1 MKINY
6 PISHLHCFQD
16 FIFGV
21 LPHPSFYH
29 QPHLCS
35 FFFPPTLSKTN
46 TISKTFNSLSLS
58 LSPSVYE
65 LEFEEGK
72 QEELMA

>member
-1 MKINY
+1 VFFPTHPFIIN
-6 PISHLHCFQD
+6 L
-16 FIFGV
+16 IFA
-21 LPHPSFYH
+21 L
-29 QPHLCS
+29 

-72 QEELMA
+72 QEELMV